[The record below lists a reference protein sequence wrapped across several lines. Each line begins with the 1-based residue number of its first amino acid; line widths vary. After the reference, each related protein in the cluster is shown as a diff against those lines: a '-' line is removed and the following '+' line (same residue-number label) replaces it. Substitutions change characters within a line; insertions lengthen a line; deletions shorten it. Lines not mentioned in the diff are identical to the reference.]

1 MLRNQQLKIHNPINS
16 LDIYF
21 VEIIDNFSNNPLVDH
36 LYFEA
41 LPAACFVHICKVGM
55 ILGGWYTKKLF
66 NSEHN
71 NSSKQKNIASLGAN
85 RVDTTYALHL
95 QVQRV

>member
-1 MLRNQQLKIHNPINS
+1 M
-16 LDIYF
+16 YF
-21 VEIIDNFSNNPLVDH
+21 IEIIDNFSNNL
-36 LYFEA
+36 LSITFEA
-41 LPAACFVHICKVGM
+41 LQVACFVHISEVGM

>member
-1 MLRNQQLKIHNPINS
+1 M
-16 LDIYF
+16 YF
-21 VEIIDNFSNNPLVDH
+21 IEIINNFSNNL
-36 LYFEA
+36 LSITFEA
-41 LPAACFVHICKVGM
+41 LQVVCFVHICKVGM

>member
-1 MLRNQQLKIHNPINS
+1 MLRNQQLKIDNHINS

-41 LPAACFVHICKVGM
+41 LSAACFVHICEVGM
-55 ILGGWYTKKLF
+55 ILGG
-66 NSEHN
+66 
-71 NSSKQKNIASLGAN
+71 
-85 RVDTTYALHL
+85 
-95 QVQRV
+95 

>member
-1 MLRNQQLKIHNPINS
+1 MLRNQKLKIDNTINS

-41 LPAACFVHICKVGM
+41 LPAAC
-55 ILGGWYTKKLF
+55 
-66 NSEHN
+66 
-71 NSSKQKNIASLGAN
+71 
-85 RVDTTYALHL
+85 
-95 QVQRV
+95 